1 MTIRAFVAELIWLDN
16 LELITYFKASNCYM
30 SLRIFCLPIER
41 KNKNYFIAN
50 YITEK
55 CIF

>member
-16 LELITYFKASNCYM
+16 LELITYFKANNCYM

-41 KNKNYFIAN
+41 KKKLLYS
-50 YITEK
+50 
-55 CIF
+55 